1 MSNLQAPSL
10 TNTPSIASSAMLVE
24 LNISQWTA
32 RKKDSRASDEVTA
45 NKYADKGTA
54 SVSKKLLGNCPE
66 LDAIKKFATA
76 ARTTHYSM
84 TMPWSDNGLRLLPTT
99 QYAEYHNEMTR
110 LQNEFAALVTAFTT
124 KYEWEVVHAQAK
136 LGDLFLRDDYPTTES
151 IERKFDFRMA
161 YIPLPEAGDFRV
173 DVGNEQREVLET
185 HYSEYYTKQ
194 IESAMGDVWQR
205 VHKALSAISDRLD
218 EPTADDKTNK
228 RGHKI
233 FRESLVDNALSLLP
247 LLSTCNVTG
256 DSQMEALRLRLD
268 DTLRGV
274 TYDSL
279 SHSSVQRAQTK
290 RAADDMLA
298 SLPTLD
304 W

>member
-1 MSNLQAPSL
+1 M
-10 TNTPSIASSAMLVE
+10 
-24 LNISQWTA
+24 
-32 RKKDSRASDEVTA
+32 
-45 NKYADKGTA
+45 
-54 SVSKKLLGNCPE
+54 
-66 LDAIKKFATA
+66 
-76 ARTTHYSM
+76 
-84 TMPWSDNGLRLLPTT
+84 
-99 QYAEYHNEMTR
+99 
-110 LQNEFAALVTAFTT
+110 
-124 KYEWEVVHAQAK
+124 
-136 LGDLFLRDDYPTTES
+136 FLRDDYPTTES

>member
-1 MSNLQAPSL
+1 MSNLQAPAA
-10 TNTPSIASSAMLVE
+10 NAPSIASSAMLVE
-24 LNISQWTA
+24 LGISQWTA
-32 RKKDSRASDEVTA
+32 RKKDHRASDEVAA

-54 SVSKKLLGNCPE
+54 SVHKKLLGNCDE

-84 TMPWSDNGLRLLPTT
+84 TMPWSDSGLRLLPTA

-110 LQNEFAALVTAFTT
+110 LQNEYDTLVRNFIT

-136 LGDLFLRDDYPTTES
+136 LGDLFARDDYPTTDA
-151 IERKFDFRMA
+151 IERKFGFRIA

-173 DVGNEQREVLET
+173 DIGNEQRDVLKQ
-185 HYSEYYTKQ
+185 HYDDYYTKQ

-205 VHKALSAISDRLD
+205 LHKALTAMSDRLA
-218 EPTADDKTNK
+218 EPTEGEKTNK

-233 FRESLVDNALSLLP
+233 FRETLVTNALDMLD

-256 DSQMEALRLRLD
+256 DSQMEALRLKLD
-268 DTLRGV
+268 NALRGV
-274 TYDSL
+274 TYESL
-279 SHSSVQRAQTK
+279 SHSSIQRAETK
-290 RAADDMLA
+290 RAADEMLA
-298 SLPTLD
+298 ALPSLD